1 MKNIISILII
11 AIITSVGAAAQ
22 SEQGSEPFTIYLVR
36 HSEKDYES
44 PNKDDLP
51 LTECG
56 EQRSEALAVFLQD
69 IDVQAV
75 YSTDYARTR
84 STAAPTAK
92 LKNLETQ
99 MYSAADHEGLVA
111 EILAARE
118 TVLVV
123 GHSNTIPVI
132 ASMLTGENFN
142 EIDLDVYDRIYQ
154 VVVCGNGAS
163 VNLFHSPFEC
173 DD

>member
-11 AIITSVGAAAQ
+11 AITTNVGAAAQ
-22 SEQGSEPFTIYLVR
+22 GEQESFTIYLVR

-69 IDVQAV
+69 IDVKAV

-84 STAAPTAK
+84 STAAPTAEDK
-92 LKNLETQ
+92 GLETQ

-154 VVVCGNGAS
+154 VVICGNAAS

-173 DD
+173 E

>member
-11 AIITSVGAAAQ
+11 VITASVGVTAQ
-22 SEQGSEPFTIYLVR
+22 GDLEPDLFTIYLVR
-36 HSEKDYES
+36 HAEKDYES

-56 EQRSEALAVFLQD
+56 EQRSESLAVFLAD
-69 IDVQAV
+69 INLQAV
-75 YSTDYARTR
+75 YSSDYARTR
-84 STAAPTAK
+84 STAAPTAEM
-92 LKNLETQ
+92 KNLETQ
-99 MYSAADHEGLVA
+99 MYSAADLEGLVA
-111 EILAARE
+111 EILATKE
-118 TVLVV
+118 TVLVI

-132 ASMLTGENFN
+132 ASMLTGENFS

-154 VVVCGNGAS
+154 VVMCGNAES

-173 DD
+173 DE

>member
-11 AIITSVGAAAQ
+11 AIVASVSFTAQ
-22 SEQGSEPFTIYLVR
+22 CEQGSESFTIYLVR
-36 HSEKDYES
+36 HSEKDYDS

-69 IDVQAV
+69 IDVKAV
-75 YSTDYARTR
+75 YSTDYSRTR
-84 STAAPTAK
+84 STAVPTAEDK
-92 LKNLETQ
+92 GLETQ

-111 EILAARE
+111 EILAAKE

-123 GHSNTIPVI
+123 GHSNTITVI
-132 ASMLTGENFN
+132 ASLLTGENFS
-142 EIDLDVYDRIYQ
+142 EIDLEVYDRIYQ
-154 VVVCGNGAS
+154 VVICGDTAI

-173 DD
+173 NE